1 MTSSARKTLALFSTL
16 VLSYLSGKQPF
27 VRLAALVDL
36 GSKPPFAAV
45 DTKVGFG
52 PFMSIDTKGGEQTYA
67 AVWIEVRCADKPA

>member
-36 GSKPPFAAV
+36 GSFLPLAAR
-45 DTKVGFG
+45 KLNGQFE
-52 PFMSIDTKGGEQTYA
+52 I
-67 AVWIEVRCADKPA
+67 